1 MPKLV
6 DHDERREQIAF
17 AACAVVAKFGFEH
30 ATVARIASEAGYT
43 TGMVAHY
50 FKSKQDIVLAAL
62 RLILRRIETRLVSES
77 RGRGD
82 LLSVLSESLPID
94 APRMAECAFWTAF
107 WGQVSTDRGARQLNA
122 WVHREYARVFERCID
137 VHWPQSRRWPPSVR
151 ASVLASLV
159 TFINGLT
166 ASAVTSRG
174 EWPAERQTAQL
185 ALQLELLQA
194 WAGRSSHKTRPSRDG
209 QSREAHRS

>member
-1 MPKLV
+1 MVPKLV

-17 AACAVVAKFGFEH
+17 AACQVVAKHGFER

-50 FKSKQDIVLAAL
+50 FESKQQIILAAL
-62 RLILRRIETRLVSES
+62 RLILHRIETRLTAGARSH
-77 RGRGD
+77 GD
-82 LLSVLSESLPID
+82 LLAVLSESLPID
-94 APRMAECAFWTAF
+94 AARMAECAFWTAF
-107 WGQVSTDRGARQLNA
+107 WGQVSADRGVRQLNA
-122 WVHREYARVFERCID
+122 WVHREYARVFARCID
-137 VHWPQSRRWPPSVR
+137 VHWPQSARWSPSVR
-151 ASVLASLV
+151 ADVLASLM

-185 ALQLELLQA
+185 ALQLQLLHD
-194 WAGRSSHKTRPSRDG
+194 WASRSADSPPPRRRGK
-209 QSREAHRS
+209 RS

>member
-1 MPKLV
+1 MVPKLV

-17 AACAVVAKFGFEH
+17 AACQVVAKHGFER

-50 FKSKQDIVLAAL
+50 FESKQQIILAAL
-62 RLILRRIETRLVSES
+62 RLILHRIETRLTAGARSH
-77 RGRGD
+77 GD
-82 LLSVLSESLPID
+82 LLAVLSESLPID
-94 APRMAECAFWTAF
+94 AARMAECAFWTAF
-107 WGQVSTDRGARQLNA
+107 WGQVSADRGVRQLNA
-122 WVHREYARVFERCID
+122 WVHREYARVFARCID
-137 VHWPQSRRWPPSVR
+137 VHWPQSARWSPSVR
-151 ASVLASLV
+151 ADVLASLM

-185 ALQLELLQA
+185 ALQLQLLHD
-194 WAGRSSHKTRPSRDG
+194 WASRSADSPPP
-209 QSREAHRS
+209 HRRGKRS